1 MDEEAGL
8 QLAHHLGRALQYTNV
23 LRDLDEDA
31 AVGRLYLPFEYLTEA
46 GIVGHDPD
54 EAISKPQV
62 DKAARAVAHLAH
74 EHFRKADSV
83 MRARPRGHLRAP
95 RLMSAVYSRIL
106 AQMEQA
112 GWAPPRRRV
121 RLGRGQLLFI
131 VLRHGLAG

>member
-1 MDEEAGL
+1 MS
-8 QLAHHLGRALQYTNV
+8 R
-23 LRDLDEDA
+23 
-31 AVGRLYLPFEYLTEA
+31 
-46 GIVGHDPD
+46 
-54 EAISKPQV
+54 
-62 DKAARAVAHLAH
+62 LAH

-106 AQMEQA
+106 AQMEQT

-121 RLGRGQLLFI
+121 RLGRGRLLFI